1 MHNLALGLGWLPAQ
15 VLAPKLWPTVRA
27 KTRRGITRT
36 EHELIAGT
44 ETNEERRLYYEM
56 VWETGGSQTEIVNL
70 RAENL
75 LLVEGIICYQRCKLK
90 QEAPPAQ
97 LVIGPRLRKLLRK
110 LPTSGPLFPKWS
122 KVKDS
127 ARASEFRRRCKVLKI
142 EGVSLH
148 SYRYAWAERAHTAG
162 YPERYAQAALGHSS
176 RAVHRFYAK
185 SARVLCPSL
194 EQYEN
199 KTIPFPTPP
208 PSPSLEMPKTTTTAL
223 PKQSL
228 STHE

>member
-1 MHNLALGLGWLPAQ
+1 MTCYSRARYERAMRDKAFELIRARKLVETTAEDFLTVLRLGKKSTNHFLRRLQNLALGLGWLPAQ
-15 VLAPKLWPTVRA
+15 MLAPKLWPTVCA
-27 KTRRGITRT
+27 KARRGITRI
-36 EHELIAGT
+36 EHELITGT
-44 ETNEERRLYYEM
+44 ESNEERRLYYEM
-56 VWETGGSQTEIVNL
+56 LWETGGSQTDIVNL

-97 LVIGPRLRKLLRK
+97 LVIGPRLRELLRK

-162 YPERYAQAALGHSS
+162 YPERYAQALA
-176 RAVHRFYAK
+176 
-185 SARVLCPSL
+185 
-194 EQYEN
+194 
-199 KTIPFPTPP
+199 
-208 PSPSLEMPKTTTTAL
+208 
-223 PKQSL
+223 
-228 STHE
+228 